1 VFSKSKTNLIAVNK
15 AVDKKFRWRYKSG
28 LYIYQVI
35 QLKLIRIFVPISN
48 KNKTMNVGQIAPDF
62 TLYNTEKKEVK
73 LSQYKGEKNILI
85 LFFPFAFTGTCTKE
99 LCGVRDDIS
108 RYSKINAEVLAISVD
123 SPFTLIR
130 YREEQNLPFQLLS
143 DFNKE
148 ASTAYNTIYE
158 TFALNT
164 HGVSKRSA
172 FVIDKEGVIRYSE
185 ILENASEIPDF
196 TKINETL
203 EGLN

>member
-1 VFSKSKTNLIAVNK
+1 
-15 AVDKKFRWRYKSG
+15 
-28 LYIYQVI
+28 
-35 QLKLIRIFVPISN
+35 
-48 KNKTMNVGQIAPDF
+48 MNTGSTAPDF
-62 TLYNTEKKEVK
+62 KLFNTDKQEVT
-73 LSQYKGEKNILI
+73 LSQYKGQKNVLV

-99 LCGVRDDIS
+99 LCGVRDDIA

-130 YREEQNLPFQLLS
+130 YKEDQALPFQLLS

-148 ASTAYNTIYE
+148 ASKAFGCLYE

-185 ILENASEIPDF
+185 ILENAGEIPDF
-196 TKINETL
+196 TKINATL
-203 EGLN
+203 ESLN